1 MRGCVLWSG
10 VRVGLAATLLVT
22 AGAATGV
29 LAQGTAKAMDDLPSS
44 KQLGA
49 VPGSPQRVNSEP
61 VSMAVSPDG
70 RYVVTVNAGY
80 GTFES
85 KYEQSLA
92 VMDTRTG
99 RVVDFPDERT
109 ATTGKQTL
117 YSGLAFSGDGRH
129 LYASMASLTDP
140 TGSDKGD
147 VGNGIVVYRFDAG
160 KITPERLIPI
170 GLQKLEGARRTKLVG
185 GKDGAMGVP
194 YPAAIAV
201 VERVDKRI
209 GELGLRYTAIE
220 QQLLVADNLSDD
232 VLLMNAAM
240 GWVEKRFDLSET
252 DAVPGTYP
260 VAVAVSKDGA
270 RGFVALWNSSEVVE
284 LDLVNGTVGRR
295 LALLKPSDP
304 VKPGTHPCAL
314 EMSPDGK
321 TLYVALANRDA
332 VAAVDISGGTSQ
344 LSESRR
350 ATPASK
356 DRSPG
361 TPTGAPKYPTHDDR
375 TVMNGA
381 PNSSKSPSSPK
392 FAVKGYYDMRL
403 PGQSY
408 FGAEPVALAVSADGS
423 RLYAANMGSD
433 AVAVIDTRKLTAAAA
448 KQGMVE
454 PVGFIPTEWMPM
466 SLALVPTHRD
476 KAAMDGAPGNIG
488 RGTGKSEKL
497 YIATDKGR
505 GTGPN
510 NFAQRVTAT
519 AIPKTKQEFTY
530 IATLLYGSLA
540 AVDVGAV
547 DLKAA
552 TAEVMQSNRMRAAA
566 ERIEFAANGSASAN
580 TKAEA
585 DSSANTP
592 ASTNRSPGT
601 PSALRND
608 KKNYGD
614 DKQRSGD
621 DNQGAGPI
629 KHVIYIIKENRT
641 YDQLFGDLK
650 QNGRPVGNGDAGLA
664 MYGESVTPNQHK
676 LALQFG
682 VLDNFFDSGE
692 VSGDGHEWSNAAIS
706 TDYNEKTWQ
715 QQYRNAQRTYDYE
728 GVVSNGYPL
737 LQKIADVNEPASGYM
752 WGNAEA
758 HGRTHYNFGEF
769 ISSTFCDMKKSG
781 SMQEGPLLE
790 SVKCARVAIQKGE
803 AIPAEW
809 GGGVSRW
816 PWAIPLLAGN
826 VATKPELVGH
836 FAAESPD
843 FNLRVPDQIRAEVFL
858 RHFAGWV
865 RERAAGKDTM
875 PNYITV
881 RLGDDHT
888 AGTTVGGPTPKASVA
903 DNDLAVGRVVDA
915 VSHSAYWED
924 TAIFILED
932 DAQNGADHVDAHRS
946 LALVV
951 SKYSPRA
958 VGGGA
963 FVDSHFYTTV
973 SVVRT
978 METLLG
984 LPPMN
989 NNDALAPLMGPM
1001 FTGPGDQRPFAADYA
1016 NRENGLI
1023 YTANAKT
1030 AVGARESAKMDFTHA
1045 DRADASKLNVIL
1057 WRDAMGDAAVPAQL
1071 TEKQKRAK
1079 KDDDD

>member
-1 MRGCVLWSG
+1 MLSV
-10 VRVGLAATLLVT
+10 
-22 AGAATGV
+22 AGA
-29 LAQGTAKAMDDLPSS
+29 QGQGAGTVVDLPSS

-99 RVVDFPDERT
+99 RVEDFPDART
-109 ATTGKQTL
+109 ATTSKQTL
-117 YSGLAFSGDGRH
+117 YSGLAFSGDGKH
-129 LYASMASLTDP
+129 LYASMASLSDP
-140 TGSDKGD
+140 VGDGKDKT
-147 VGNGIVVYRFDAG
+147 GNGIAVYGFDAG
-160 KITPERLIPI
+160 KITPERMIPI
-170 GLQKLEGARRTKLVG
+170 GLQKLEGARRTKLIG
-185 GKDGAMGVP
+185 GVDGTMGVP

-201 VERVDKRI
+201 VPGSGAER
-209 GELGLRYTAIE
+209 
-220 QQLLVADNLSDD
+220 LLVADNLSDD
-232 VLLMNAAM
+232 AVLMDAAT
-240 GWVEKRFDLSET
+240 GKVLARVDLSES
-252 DAVPGTYP
+252 DAVPSTYP
-260 VAVAVSKDGA
+260 VAVAVTKDGA
-270 RGFVALWNSSEVVE
+270 RGFVALWNASEVVE
-284 LDLVNGTVGRR
+284 LDLVNGKVGRR
-295 LALLKPSDP
+295 LALLKPSDS
-304 VKPGTHPCAL
+304 VKPGTHPCAM
-314 EMSPDGK
+314 EISPDGK

-332 VAAVDISGGTSQ
+332 VAAIDISGSD
-344 LSESRR
+344 EM
-350 ATPASK
+350 TPNI
-356 DRSPG
+356 
-361 TPTGAPKYPTHDDR
+361 GAEHGGLGFVPLKK
-375 TVMNGA
+375 GA
-381 PNSSKSPSSPK
+381 AK
-392 FAVKGYYDMRL
+392 FAVKGYFDTRL
-403 PGQSY
+403 AGQSY
-408 FGAEPVALAVSADGS
+408 FGAEPVALTLSADGG
-423 RLYAANMGSD
+423 RLYVANMGSD
-433 AVAVIDTRKLTAAAA
+433 AVAVIDTKKLTAAVA
-448 KQGMVE
+448 KQGMAE

-466 SLALVPTHRD
+466 SVAVV
-476 KAAMDGAPGNIG
+476 KQ
-488 RGTGKSEKL
+488 GTGKSEKL

-510 NFAQRVTAT
+510 NFAQWIPEGVA
-519 AIPKTKQEFTY
+519 APKTNRDFSY

-540 AVDVGAV
+540 AVDLNAV

-552 TAEVMQSNRMRAAA
+552 TAEVMQANRMRAAE
-566 ERIEFAANGSASAN
+566 ERIEFAAATKTTAGPSTASGAKNAPYSAQDDKQISGN
-580 TKAEA
+580 DKQKKTEA
-585 DSSANTP
+585 DSSA
-592 ASTNRSPGT
+592 
-601 PSALRND
+601 ALRND
-608 KKNYGD
+608 NKINGN
-614 DKQRSGD
+614 DKQKSGED
-621 DNQGAGPI
+621 KQGAGPI

-641 YDQLFGDLK
+641 YDQVFGDLK
-650 QNGRPVGNGDAGLA
+650 ENGKAVGNGDAGLA
-664 MYGESVTPNQHK
+664 MYGAAVTPNQHE

-692 VSGDGHEWSNAAIS
+692 VSGDGHVWSNAAIG
-706 TDYNEKTWQ
+706 TDYLEKTWQ
-715 QQYRNAQRTYDYE
+715 QEYRNGQRTYDYE
-728 GVVSNGYPL
+728 GMVANGYPL

-769 ISSTFCDMKKSG
+769 ISSTFCGAKRSG
-781 SMQEGPLLE
+781 SSQEGPLLE
-790 SVKCARVAIQKGE
+790 GVKCAREAIQMGE

-809 GGGVSRW
+809 GGGVSKW
-816 PWAIPLLAGN
+816 PWGIPLLAAN
-826 VATKPELVGH
+826 VATKPELAGH
-836 FAAESPD
+836 FATEAPD

-875 PNYITV
+875 PNYITM
-881 RLGDDHT
+881 RLGNDHT
-888 AGTTVGGPTPKASVA
+888 AGTVAGGPTPKASVA

-951 SKYSPRA
+951 SKYAPRA
-958 VGGGA
+958 ADGGT

-989 NNDALAPLMGPM
+989 NNDALAPLMGSM
-1001 FTGPGDQRPFAADYA
+1001 FTGPGDQRPFAADTA

-1023 YTANAKT
+1023 YTANAKS

-1071 TEKQKRAK
+1071 TQKQKKAK
-1079 KDDDD
+1079 KDEDDD